1 MLELR
6 QLEHGVRLSHRICDG
21 VRSRHDIVPLEL
33 HAYLSHTALITLYA
47 LIISD

>member
-21 VRSRHDIVPLEL
+21 VRSNHDIVPLEL
-33 HAYLSHTALITLYA
+33 QLHTFRRRH
-47 LIISD
+47 